1 MNNDRDNNYI
11 TQREQE
17 INKYIESLTVEEL
30 KFELKRRIMEE
41 DERQEY
47 ELFENSL

>member
-1 MNNDRDNNYI
+1 MNKEENNNYI

-17 INKYIESLTVEEL
+17 INEYIESLTVEEL

-41 DERQEY
+41 DERQAY
-47 ELFENSL
+47 ESFEDSL